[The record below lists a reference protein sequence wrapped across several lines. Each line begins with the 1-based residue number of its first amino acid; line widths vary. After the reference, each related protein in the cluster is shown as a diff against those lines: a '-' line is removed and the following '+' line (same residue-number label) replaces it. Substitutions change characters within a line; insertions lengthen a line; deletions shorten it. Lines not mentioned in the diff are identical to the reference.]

1 MKITYFAILLAATIL
16 SRDVV
21 AQEET
26 PSRSLSTNSRIEKSE
41 VSVRQPTTDLGKKPT
56 YRFQPDTTLKP
67 PPYRPRPDTT
77 SRITPTPAPDTPFD
91 PFSGRGPRP
100 AGSNSRTYTFANGV
114 RVERLGD
121 YVEFTDVEGHRVLM
135 SMQHG
140 AKPPVNGPQIC
151 GKLRHW
157 LSAHGNSAKWREEC
171 LWYFD
176 NCI

>member
-26 PSRSLSTNSRIEKSE
+26 PTPPAAPNSRIEPY
-41 VSVRQPTTDLGKKPT
+41 QTDLKKKPRPV
-56 YRFQPDTTLKP
+56 YESGQPKFQHLTTP
-67 PPYRPRPDTT
+67 TPYRPRPITT
-77 SRITPTPAPDTPFD
+77 SRITPTPLPNSAPFD

-100 AGSNSRTYTFANGV
+100 AGSNSRTYTFANGM
-114 RVERLGD
+114 RAERLGD
-121 YVEFTDVEGHRVLM
+121 YVAFTDAGGHRVVM
-135 SMQHG
+135 QMQHG

-151 GKLRHW
+151 GKLRRW
-157 LSAHGNSAKWREEC
+157 LANHGNSAKWREEC